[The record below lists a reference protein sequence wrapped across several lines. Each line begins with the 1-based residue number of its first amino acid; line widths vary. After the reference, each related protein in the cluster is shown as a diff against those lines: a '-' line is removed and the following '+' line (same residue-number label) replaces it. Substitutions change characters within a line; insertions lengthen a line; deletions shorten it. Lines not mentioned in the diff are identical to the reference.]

1 MGWQSPNFRISA
13 PRSHARC
20 PMATPTLEAGA
31 CWSLLKH
38 YPTEW
43 KIFYQNTTFSTQIS
57 GINLILCAGLVAGP
71 LGCVP
76 RPRMGMS
83 RRSSRVTTTGDSA
96 QFAAYWS
103 AILGM
108 LQTFLA
114 GIQHF
119 WQYIFGR
126 NSTFLAIHF
135 HRRIAP
141 GHHVTQAREWAG
153 AVRAK
158 LTFCQV

>member
-1 MGWQSPNFRISA
+1 
-13 PRSHARC
+13 
-20 PMATPTLEAGA
+20 MATPTLEAGA

-76 RPRMGMS
+76 RTRMGMS

-119 WQYIFGR
+119 WQSIFGR
-126 NSTFLAIHF
+126 NSTLQHF
-135 HRRIAP
+135 WQYIFIEGSPLVTMLHRRESELWLCEQNLLFVKCSPHSAP
-141 GHHVTQAREWAG
+141 
-153 AVRAK
+153 
-158 LTFCQV
+158 

>member
-13 PRSHARC
+13 PRSHAQC
-20 PMATPTLEAGA
+20 PMARPTLEAGA

-57 GINLILCAGLVAGP
+57 GINLILCVGLRLLGLWVACRGRGWECHGAP
-71 LGCVP
+71 HVLP
-76 RPRMGMS
+76 PP
-83 RRSSRVTTTGDSA
+83 
-96 QFAAYWS
+96 
-103 AILGM
+103 AILLS
-108 LQTFLA
+108 LQPTGRPFWVCCK
-114 GIQHF
+114 HF
-119 WQYIFGR
+119 WPEF
-126 NSTFLAIHF
+126 NVATFLAIHF

-141 GHHVTQAREWAG
+141 GHHVTQAREWAV

>member
-13 PRSHARC
+13 PRSHAQC

-71 LGCVP
+71 LGCVRGRGWECHGAP
-76 RPRMGMS
+76 HVLPPP
-83 RRSSRVTTTGDSA
+83 
-96 QFAAYWS
+96 
-103 AILGM
+103 AILLS
-108 LQTFLA
+108 LQPTGRPFCNKFLA

-126 NSTFLAIHF
+126 NSTFLEIEGSPLVTML
-135 HRRIAP
+135 HRRESELWLCEQNLLFVKCSPHSAP
-141 GHHVTQAREWAG
+141 
-153 AVRAK
+153 
-158 LTFCQV
+158 